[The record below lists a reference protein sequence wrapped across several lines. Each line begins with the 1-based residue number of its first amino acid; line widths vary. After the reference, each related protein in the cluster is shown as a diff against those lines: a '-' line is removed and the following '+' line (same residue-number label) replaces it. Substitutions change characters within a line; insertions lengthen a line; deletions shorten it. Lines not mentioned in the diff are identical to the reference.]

1 MIQADPGLA
10 PGSSLIMLTS
20 AGQMGDAARC
30 RELGISGYL
39 GKPIRQQ
46 ELMDAITCILKN
58 EPMDKPQLVTR
69 HSLRES
75 RSRARILLA
84 EDNAINQKLAL
95 RLLEKRGYIVAVAET
110 GHEAVQALEKERFD
124 LILMDIQMPEMN
136 GLEATA
142 AIREKEKISGAHIPI
157 IAMTANA
164 LKGDE
169 ELCLAAGMDGYISK
183 PIRTEELFA
192 TIETLLRRH
201 AHTAN
206 SREPATLQDAKVS
219 PIS

>member
-1 MIQADPGLA
+1 
-10 PGSSLIMLTS
+10 
-20 AGQMGDAARC
+20 
-30 RELGISGYL
+30 
-39 GKPIRQQ
+39 
-46 ELMDAITCILKN
+46 
-58 EPMDKPQLVTR
+58 
-69 HSLRES
+69 
-75 RSRARILLA
+75 
-84 EDNAINQKLAL
+84 
-95 RLLEKRGYIVAVAET
+95 
-110 GHEAVQALEKERFD
+110 
-124 LILMDIQMPEMN
+124 MDIQMPEMN